1 MSSQNTTDGR
11 FKKTTQTVG
20 ANGNDVTKTDSTL
33 NDQIMGQ
40 RAPGNAENM
49 AGGSEHNSKIERDLQ
64 EKGFSNRTSDETL
77 EEASELKSK
86 LDKRGNPPQ

>member
-1 MSSQNTTDGR
+1 MSSQNTTDAR

-20 ANGNDVTKTDSTL
+20 ANGNDVSKTDSTL

-40 RAPGNAENM
+40 RAPGNAENL

-64 EKGFSNRTSDETL
+64 EKVSVEGFVK
-77 EEASELKSK
+77 AAFHW
-86 LDKRGNPPQ
+86 